1 MNSVA
6 VTVCASA
13 WVTLKQVDSVARAL
27 TVSQSAQRRFKIAAI
42 VGFRL
47 AEIAILT
54 ATVLWAT
61 GSKLTAQDDE
71 RCQLAASPDIFS
83 DDDPVDE
90 EFEYG
95 EDPIDEELPTF
106 PGDVE
111 MTAEVG
117 VDDDEFEALIDRAI
131 DKAIDR
137 ALWTAQVSAYW
148 QCGRGTSRLT
158 GDEVALVE
166 AALAAA

>member
-27 TVSQSAQRRFKIAAI
+27 TVSPSAQRRFKIAAI

-61 GSKLTAQDDE
+61 GSKLVAQDVE

-83 DDDPVDE
+83 DKDLVDE
-90 EFEYG
+90 EPWEYG
-95 EDPIDEELPTF
+95 EDPSLDEELPAF
-106 PGDVE
+106 PGDVTE
-111 MTAEVG
+111 TTEPDA
-117 VDDDEFEALIDRAI
+117 VDLGAAF
-131 DKAIDR
+131 
-137 ALWTAQVSAYW
+137 S
-148 QCGRGTSRLT
+148 CGRFGVRVALDEI
-158 GDEVALVE
+158 GLVDAGVRPPACWWNEKDEVALVE
-166 AALAAA
+166 AALAVA